1 MTAVSTVTTGSE
13 YADHVARSTHLLDHG
28 RFTTLATVGEDG
40 PWASTVNFV
49 ALRDPLRLLYYS
61 LHRSR
66 HSRNIDARPDIA
78 GSVHLLGTPGFG
90 LDGAQFTGRC
100 EAVPAAEV
108 PWHRQVYYELNHPDP
123 EVRAAWLLPEPEFT
137 GDGPRRFYV
146 VHVRRW
152 WLLDID
158 RWLADKHDT
167 RVEVDLAR
175 LATAARP

>member
-1 MTAVSTVTTGSE
+1 MTAVTTGSE

-66 HSRNIDARPDIA
+66 HSRNIEARPDLMRLGPPARHTRIRP
-78 GSVHLLGTPGFG
+78 GRRPVHRALR
-90 LDGAQFTGRC
+90 GR
-100 EAVPAAEV
+100 APAPEV

-123 EVRAAWLLPEPEFT
+123 EVRAAWLLPESDFT

-146 VHVRRW
+146 VRVHRW

-167 RVEVDLAR
+167 RVEVDLAE
-175 LATAARP
+175 LATDGRRP